1 MTMQKIKAPCIVD
14 YDCINKN
21 CVDNVCTRKTRR
33 RTLTRPRAPP
43 KSKLNGPCIVNNDCI
58 NKNCV
63 DNVCTRRYT
72 SYFRRKTLI
81 RRARAPK
88 KLNGPCIVDYDC
100 INKNCV
106 DNVCTRKTQ
115 TKKIK
120 KREEIESD
128 YSIMIKFNPIK
139 KSKKIQKIRKKIEM
153 KLNTDINPSNYLG
166 DISYD
171 ELTQTLFKDIKK
183 YKFCDGVN
191 YGFIKESLEFCDLM
205 VILKDPIS
213 FKLVG
218 FCTLMFKAKHVYLD
232 VICTNPKTK
241 GVGTEILNVLDKI
254 NKVLKI
260 EYIKLESITS
270 AMPFYLKKDF
280 ECDNV
285 CKMERFKGIEKTPKK
300 IK

>member
-1 MTMQKIKAPCIVD
+1 MTNQKIKAPCIAD

-33 RTLTRPRAPP
+33 RTLTRPRAPK
-43 KSKLNGPCIVNNDCI
+43 KSKLNGQ
-58 NKNCV
+58 
-63 DNVCTRRYT
+63 
-72 SYFRRKTLI
+72 
-81 RRARAPK
+81 
-88 KLNGPCIVDYDC
+88 CIVDYDC

-106 DNVCTRKTQ
+106 DNVCTRKAQ
-115 TKKIK
+115 TRKIK

-139 KSKKIQKIRKKIEM
+139 KSEKIQKIRKKIEM

-171 ELTQTLFKDIKK
+171 ELTRTLFKDIKK
-183 YKFCDGVN
+183 YKFCDGVD
-191 YGFIKESLEFCDLM
+191 YGFIEESLEFCDLM

-285 CKMERFKGIEKTPKK
+285 CKMVRFEAIEKTPKK
-300 IK
+300 IKK